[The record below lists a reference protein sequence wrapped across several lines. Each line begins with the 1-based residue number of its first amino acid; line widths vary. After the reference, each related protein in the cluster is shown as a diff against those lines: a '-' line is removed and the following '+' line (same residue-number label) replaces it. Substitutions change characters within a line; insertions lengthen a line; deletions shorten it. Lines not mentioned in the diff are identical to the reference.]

1 MPRDRRSW
9 DGRTVHLTR
18 TNPQYD
24 RREIDLAL
32 TENTARDLALALR
45 RMQQTSMMPPD
56 SVQEICDAIDY
67 VLVGDPASQKAH
79 ARMEAGKGMTPDG
92 GGANVPLPV
101 NPASHRFVDLGDVED
116 DKVPL
121 ADHEFVSH
129 EHPNNPGVF
138 RCGYARSQTDASGPC
153 WRKREEHPNGKA

>member
-1 MPRDRRSW
+1 MPRDRRFW

-18 TNPQYD
+18 TDPAYD

-45 RMQQTSMMPPD
+45 RMQQTSMMPPE

-67 VLVGDPASQKAH
+67 VLVGDPASQAAH
-79 ARMEAGKGMTPDG
+79 RRMEAGKGMTPDQG
-92 GGANVPLPV
+92 IGLPA

-116 DKVPL
+116 NKVPL
-121 ADHEFVSH
+121 ADHLFIAHQESGS
-129 EHPNNPGVF
+129 PGKF
-138 RCGYARSQTDASGPC
+138 RCGHAKSKTDAGTFC
-153 WRKREEHPNGKA
+153 WRTEEEHPNGQA